1 MNVVAVRRVR
11 VRRSLRRCPGQS
23 VLWPPFALSPTPR
36 EAGDFVDRH
45 GLEDLRRRNAIE
57 KDERTVAPLR
67 KRPHWWDWE
76 LELSEH
82 AEDCMEER
90 GTDQLGLR
98 WMLHH
103 CSRWRRSRTAGRF
116 IVEATYR
123 GTAWEI
129 VLDPDYDRQC
139 IVVVTMYTTEVR

>member
-1 MNVVAVRRVR
+1 MATIRFE
-11 VRRSLRRCPGQS
+11 PD
-23 VLWPPFALSPTPR
+23 AR
-36 EAGDFVDRH
+36 EVGAFVDRH
-45 GLEDLRRRNAIE
+45 LLEDLRRRDAIE

-82 AEDCMEER
+82 ADDRMEER
-90 GTDQLGLR
+90 GTDQLALR